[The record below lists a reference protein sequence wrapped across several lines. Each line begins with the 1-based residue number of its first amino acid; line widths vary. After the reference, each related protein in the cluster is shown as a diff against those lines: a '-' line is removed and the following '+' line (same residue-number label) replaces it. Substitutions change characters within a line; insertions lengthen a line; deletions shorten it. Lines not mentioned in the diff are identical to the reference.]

1 MAAYALPFAVGS
13 VAWSPDGATVLA
25 GASAHLGD
33 ESEVGGLAS
42 LDVAT
47 EQIRWRI
54 DEERIGALAVHPD
67 GNRVAVGSGFGP
79 TFGEAFTTAL
89 GQALAGHPSGGS
101 TAPSFTRLQLLDAT
115 SAQPLW
121 EVANLAAS
129 ELVFSRDGR
138 HLAVNERGRVRL
150 LNAIS
155 GAERHDLGGG
165 PSPFVWVRLGFSS
178 DSKRLVTA
186 NGSRVAVFDTATGS
200 EQASADLSKR
210 IVRVAFTEDD
220 QGVVV
225 VCDEDATVSVL
236 DPASGVI
243 RSAARLEGA
252 HHIRM
257 GMWFFAKTTPP
268 IAVSRDGRRIAANCS
283 HGFGVFRSDDGR
295 SAFEARRIGLPF
307 EPTSMVFSPGGRQ
320 VAVMGM
326 PDRSNPPLFVVDAES
341 GATWWQDDDDNVL
354 GLAFSPDGRRLAAG
368 GKAADGGYVRV
379 YESDPERAR
388 CLHQAAVE
396 RVAVTTSGLR
406 LVGSASDQQASL
418 FDADTGML
426 KIERPHL
433 SVRSIAFTPGG
444 QRFLTGSANGEVRM
458 YETVSGRFPWV
469 VTHGAAVLMIAVS
482 PRTGEWIATASRDK
496 TARALRTMTGE
507 EIWRHPHPQSVSH
520 IAVSADESRV
530 ATGCFDQRT
539 RVLDAAT
546 GEEKHFVAHHGKVR
560 ALAFAPTSSI
570 LASANE
576 DGTVTVLDASTGE
589 RLGQVVHSQAA
600 TAVAISRELAGGQAS
615 LMATAGQEKTVRIFT
630 MASGALE
637 PEPLQQLV
645 VAAPVQLLVFHPS
658 ARRLAIL
665 EEGAS
670 IKVIDP
676 LDGVEY
682 ARLIHPAPV
691 NAMTFSADG
700 ELIVTACDDR
710 IARVFATRTEPHE

>member
-1 MAAYALPFAVGS
+1 VASSGQVTAASALPFAVGS
-13 VAWSPDGATVLA
+13 LAWSQDGATVFA

-42 LDVAT
+42 LDAAT
-47 EQIRWRI
+47 GQIRWRI
-54 DEERIGALAVHPD
+54 DEGRISAIAVHPD
-67 GNRVAVGSGFGP
+67 GNRVAVGSMFGP
-79 TFGEAFTTAL
+79 TFGESFATAL
-89 GQALAGHPSGGS
+89 FGGS
-101 TAPSFTRLQLLDAT
+101 AASSSSRVRLLDAT
-115 SAQPLW
+115 SGEPLW
-121 EVANLAAS
+121 EVASLAAS
-129 ELVFSRDGR
+129 ELVFSPDGR
-138 HLAVNERGRVRL
+138 HLAVNERGHIHL
-150 LNAIS
+150 LDATS

-165 PSPFVWVRLGFSS
+165 SSPFVWVRLGFNS
-178 DSKRLVTA
+178 DSTRLVTA
-186 NGSRVAVFDTATGS
+186 NGSRVVVFDTATGR
-200 EQASADLSKR
+200 EQASAELSKR
-210 IVRVAFTEDD
+210 IVRVAFSEDG

-236 DPASGVI
+236 DPASGAI
-243 RSAARLEGA
+243 RSTAHLEGA
-252 HHIRM
+252 HHVRM
-257 GMWFFAKTTPP
+257 GLWFFAKTTPP

-326 PDRSNPPLFVVDAES
+326 PDRHNPPLFVVDAES

-354 GLAFSPDGRRLAAG
+354 GLAFGPDGRRLAAG
-368 GKAADGGYVRV
+368 GKAAEGGYVRV
-379 YESDPERAR
+379 YETDPERAR
-388 CLHQAAVE
+388 CLHGAAV
-396 RVAVTTSGLR
+396 VGIAVTTGGLR
-406 LVGSASDQQASL
+406 LVGSASADQKASL

-426 KIERPHL
+426 KMERPHPP
-433 SVRSIAFTPGG
+433 VRSIAFTPGG

-458 YETVSGRFPWV
+458 YETVSGHRPWV
-469 VTHGAAVLMIAVS
+469 VTHGDAVLMIAVS
-482 PRTGEWIATASRDK
+482 PHTGEWIATASRDK
-496 TARALRTMTGE
+496 TARALRTVTGE

-546 GEEKHFVAHHGKVR
+546 GKEKHQVRHDGKVR

-589 RLGQVVHSQAA
+589 QLGQVVHSQAA
-600 TAVAISRELAGGQAS
+600 SAVAISRELAGGQVS

-630 MASGALE
+630 MASGAPML
-637 PEPLQQLV
+637 LDQLP
-645 VAAPVQLLVFHPS
+645 VAAPVRLLAFHP
-658 ARRLAIL
+658 AAQLLAIL

-710 IARVFATRTEPHE
+710 LVRVFTMRMERHT

>member
-1 MAAYALPFAVGS
+1 
-13 VAWSPDGATVLA
+13 
-25 GASAHLGD
+25 
-33 ESEVGGLAS
+33 
-42 LDVAT
+42 
-47 EQIRWRI
+47 
-54 DEERIGALAVHPD
+54 
-67 GNRVAVGSGFGP
+67 
-79 TFGEAFTTAL
+79 
-89 GQALAGHPSGGS
+89 
-101 TAPSFTRLQLLDAT
+101 LDAT

-129 ELVFSRDGR
+129 ELAFSRDGR
-138 HLAVNERGRVRL
+138 RLAVNERGRVHL
-150 LNAIS
+150 LNATS
-155 GAERHDLGGG
+155 GAERHDLGGDQNL
-165 PSPFVWVRLGFSS
+165 FRWVRLAFSS
-178 DSKRLVTA
+178 DSTRLVTA
-186 NGSRVAVFDTATGS
+186 NGSRVVVFDTATGS

-252 HHIRM
+252 HHVRM
-257 GMWFFAKTTPP
+257 GMFFFLSTTPP

-283 HGFGVFRSDDGR
+283 HGFSVFRSDDGKI
-295 SAFEARRIGLPF
+295 AFDARRIGFPSD
-307 EPTSMVFSPGGRQ
+307 PTSMVFSPGGRQ
-320 VAVMGM
+320 VAVMRMSDG
-326 PDRSNPPLFVVDAES
+326 SNPALFVVDAEA
-341 GATWWQDDDDNVL
+341 GATWWEDDDENVRC
-354 GLAFSPDGRRLAAG
+354 LAFSPDGRRLAAG
-368 GKAADGGYVRV
+368 GKTADGGYVRV
-379 YESDPERAR
+379 YESDPEHAR

-396 RVAVTTSGLR
+396 RVTVTTGGLR
-406 LVGSASDQQASL
+406 LVGSASADQQASL

-426 KIERPHL
+426 KIERPHPP
-433 SVRSIAFTPGG
+433 VRSIAFTPGG
-444 QRFLTGSANGEVRM
+444 QRFLTGSTNGEVRM
-458 YETVSGRFPWV
+458 YETVSGRLPWV
-469 VTHGAAVLMIAVS
+469 VTHGDAVLMIAVS

-530 ATGCFDQRT
+530 ATGCFDQMT

-546 GEEKHFVAHHGKVR
+546 GEEKHFVPHHGKVR
-560 ALAFAPTSSI
+560 GLAFAPTSSI

-589 RLGQVVHSQAA
+589 RLGQVVHPQAA

-630 MASGALE
+630 IASGALE

-645 VAAPVQLLVFHPS
+645 VAAPVQLLTFHP
-658 ARRLAIL
+658 AAQRLAIL

-710 IARVFATRTEPHE
+710 IARVFTTRTEPHE